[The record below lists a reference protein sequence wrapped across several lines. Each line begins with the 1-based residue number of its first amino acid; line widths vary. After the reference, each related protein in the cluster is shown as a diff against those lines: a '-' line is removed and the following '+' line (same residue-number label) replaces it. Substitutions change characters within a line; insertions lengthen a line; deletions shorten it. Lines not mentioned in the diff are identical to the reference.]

1 MEDNDNI
8 DKLIES
14 ASRLKVPEGR
24 SKEEAWNLL
33 QQKIESEKP
42 RAKTFRLYPYLSIGI
57 AATLTLLVV
66 AYFFLL
72 SEKTISTPRGEH
84 LSFALPD
91 ASAITLNAESEIQY
105 NPRNWKENRTL
116 KLKGEAFFEVTQGSS
131 FVVETELGRVE
142 VTGTS
147 FNVSYRSSAFEVSC
161 FSGSVNVKDNE
172 DNTVALKAGEYT
184 QLRNNK
190 LSLPTQADEKK
201 VLWKSGDF
209 YFENA
214 QLKSVVE
221 ELERQFNI
229 EIEMKASSNGSYTGY
244 FNTKNLDEA
253 LKLVFT
259 PMGLSYKIEG
269 KKIIVQ

>member
-72 SEKTISTPRGEH
+72 SEKTISTLRGEH

-221 ELERQFNI
+221 ELERQFN
-229 EIEMKASSNGSYTGY
+229 STLSNIG
-244 FNTKNLDEA
+244 F
-253 LKLVFT
+253 
-259 PMGLSYKIEG
+259 
-269 KKIIVQ
+269 